1 MQLLKNLL
9 VAACL
14 VAVAVPSFAQKSKPK
29 DTKDKPK
36 PNTTTAAKGDKLSQA
51 LGIAIA
57 QNLQASGFNLSE
69 INPADFAAG
78 MESFIQNKTIMPA
91 DSAQKIVND
100 KFMSIQAAKKA
111 EEEKAAAGKAQAGK
125 DFLAVNGKRPG
136 VKTTAS
142 GLQYEVIREGNG
154 AKPTLADKVKVHY
167 HGTLIDGK
175 VFDSSVDRGQPI
187 SFPLNG
193 VIEGWKEGV
202 ALMSVGSKYK
212 LFVPENLAYG
222 SRAMGS
228 IPPFSTLI
236 FEVELLGI
244 NVD

>member
-14 VAVAVPSFAQKSKPK
+14 VAVSVPSFAQKSKN
-29 DTKDKPK
+29 KDKNITK
-36 PNTTTAAKGDKLSQA
+36 PNTTNNSQSDKLSQA

-69 INPADFAAG
+69 INPLDFAKG
-78 MESFIQNKTIMPA
+78 LKSFIQNKPIMSP

-100 KFMSIQAAKKA
+100 KFTAIQALKKA
-111 EEEKAAAGKAQAGK
+111 EEDKASAGKAQAGK
-125 DFLAVNGKRPG
+125 DFLVANGKRPS

-142 GLQYEVIREGNG
+142 GLQYEVMREGTG
-154 AKPTLADKVKVHY
+154 AKPSLSDKVKVHY
-167 HGTLIDGK
+167 HGTLIEGK
-175 VFDSSVDRGQPI
+175 VFDSSVDRGEPI

-193 VIEGWKEGV
+193 VIQGWQEGV
-202 ALMSVGSKYK
+202 GLMAVGAKYK
-212 LFVPENLAYG
+212 LFIPENLAYG
-222 SRAMGS
+222 GRATGS